1 MVIMVTRDEIR
12 YTSLLRLN
20 DKMIINGKRWSSLL
34 NLLIGGSLLVLG
46 GYCMFKFMGS
56 SVSVKS
62 RDDNNVVNPT
72 DESIVPPNSTNGL

>member
-1 MVIMVTRDEIR
+1 
-12 YTSLLRLN
+12 
-20 DKMIINGKRWSSLL
+20 LL

-56 SVSVKS
+56 STSVKS
-62 RDDNNVVNPT
+62 RDDNNVANPT

>member
-1 MVIMVTRDEIR
+1 MVTSDEIR
-12 YTSLLRLN
+12 CTSLFPLN
-20 DKMIINGKRWSSLL
+20 DKMIINGKERCYSLL

-46 GYCMFKFMGS
+46 SYCMFKFMGS

-62 RDDNNVVNPT
+62 RDDNNVANPT

>member
-1 MVIMVTRDEIR
+1 M
-12 YTSLLRLN
+12 
-20 DKMIINGKRWSSLL
+20 L

-46 GYCMFKFMGS
+46 GYCMFTFMGS

>member
-1 MVIMVTRDEIR
+1 MVTSDEIR
-12 YTSLLRLN
+12 YTSLFLLN
-20 DKMIINGKRWSSLL
+20 DKMIINGKERWYSLL

-56 SVSVKS
+56 STSVKS
-62 RDDNNVVNPT
+62 RDDNNVANPT